1 MSDAA
6 PLLLIVDD
14 EPRILSAL
22 RRALRREAFEIIAVE
37 TWRDALHALE
47 TLPVDVVLSDHK
59 MPGMTGLEILA
70 VAAERRPRA
79 VRLLITGWTES
90 IPDEAIQGVGVRA
103 VINKPWDDGELKETL
118 RAALKEVSQSAGG
131 SA

>member
-37 TWRDALHALE
+37 TWREALHALE

-70 VAAERRPRA
+70 AAAERRPRA